1 METIMK
7 KITRLISLL
16 IIIAIFVSAFCVNTS
31 AAVSKPTISNMGTR
45 DQLAT
50 QLSEMAI
57 SYYTAGYTYDD
68 ISAKSDSEAL
78 SALRSFMTTTHKNN
92 SSYDN
97 CKEYAYYTDCQNG
110 NGKATLIYSS
120 YEATSNQWAGS
131 NGNGWNREHVWPQSL
146 GGFKTSGAGSD
157 LHHVR
162 PSDAKINSTR
172 NNCKYGNVNGG
183 TQATGVIATN
193 SGGERLDEVFEPL
206 DNVKGDVARIC
217 LYVYVRYGSEIS
229 QCSKITNVFESV
241 EVLLEWCE
249 LDPVDTWEL
258 SRNDVVESVQGNRNV
273 FIDYPEYA
281 WMIFD
286 KDVPTDMATP
296 SGEAKLSAPAQ
307 NGGNNETDANG
318 NTDATQATDATQN
331 NDVSKPTSKPS
342 NGNSSNNSNKDNNS
356 ESGCGS
362 TITVSAI
369 CVVGIVGIA
378 AVVKKKED

>member
-1 METIMK
+1 MK
-7 KITRLISLL
+7 KITKFISVLMVL
-16 IIIAIFVSAFCVNTS
+16 AIFVSAFCVNTS
-31 AAVSKPTISNMGTR
+31 AAVSKPTFYNPGVR
-45 DQLAT
+45 DQVAT
-50 QLSEMAI
+50 QLSEMALG
-57 SYYTAGYTYDD
+57 YYKQGYTYNEL
-68 ISAKSDSEAL
+68 SEKSDSEVL
-78 SALRSFMTTTHKNN
+78 SALRSFMTSTHKGT

-97 CKEYAYYTDCQNG
+97 CRDLAYYTDCQNG

-120 YEATSNQWAGS
+120 YEATTNQWAGGG
-131 NGNGWNREHVWPQSL
+131 GNGWNREHVWPQSL
-146 GGFKTSGAGSD
+146 GGFKTSGAGAD

-162 PSDAKINSTR
+162 PADAKINSTR

-193 SGGERLDEVFEPL
+193 SGGERSGETFEPL

-249 LDPVDTWEL
+249 LDPVDTWEMG
-258 SRNDVVESVQGNRNV
+258 RNDVVESVQGNRNI

-281 WMIFD
+281 WMIFGE
-286 KDVPTDMATP
+286 DVPNDMATP
-296 SGEAKLSAPAQ
+296 SGMAKLSTPAQ
-307 NGGNNETDANG
+307 SETEANANN
-318 NTDATQATDATQN
+318 NTTETQATA
-331 NDVSKPTSKPS
+331 
-342 NGNSSNNSNKDNNS
+342 SNNSSATENNKNDETKKTDKKDDNKGSS

-362 TITVSAI
+362 SVTISAV
-369 CVVGIVGIA
+369 CVMGIVGIM

>member
-1 METIMK
+1 MK

-16 IIIAIFVSAFCVNTS
+16 VIIAILVSAFCVNTS
-31 AAVSKPTISNMGTR
+31 AAVSTPTMRNTGTR

-78 SALRSFMTTTHKNN
+78 SALRSFMTTTHKRTA
-92 SSYDN
+92 SYDN
-97 CKEYAYYTDCQNG
+97 CRDYAYYTDCQNG
-110 NGKATLIYSS
+110 NGKATLLYSS
-120 YEATSNQWAGS
+120 YEATTNQWAGG
-131 NGNGWNREHVWPQSL
+131 NGQGWNREHVWPQSL
-146 GGFKTSGAGSD
+146 GGFKTSGAGAD

-162 PSDAKINSTR
+162 PADAKINSTR

-183 TQATGVIATN
+183 TQASGVIATN

-229 QCSKITNVFESV
+229 KCSKITNVFESV
-241 EVLLEWCE
+241 DVLLDWCE

-258 SRNDVVESVQGNRNV
+258 SRNDVVESLQGNRNV

-307 NGGNNETDANG
+307 SETENNASEDG
-318 NTDATQATDATQN
+318 RQTDATA
-331 NDVSKPTSKPS
+331 
-342 NGNSSNNSNKDNNS
+342 SNNSSATESNKTNETKKTDKKDDNKGSS

-362 TITVSAI
+362 SVTISAV
-369 CVVGIVGIA
+369 CVIGIVGIV